1 MGAAEAAGAGVRLL
15 VGALLIA
22 SPAAAQTHV
31 LVACGLGG
39 EPRYQEAFLAT
50 GLAVADA
57 LEARMGVPRSNIRL
71 LAEDPSRDSAVAA
84 RSTREEI
91 DRSLAAMADR
101 AEPGATILI
110 VLVGHG
116 SEGPGGP
123 RVNLPGPDL
132 SAAEFA
138 ALLDRFGT
146 RRIVVVNAA
155 SASGDWVP
163 EVARPGRVVLTATR
177 STREREETQFGRHFA
192 AALASDEA
200 DRDKDGRLSVLEA
213 FEYARRE
220 VVRAYERDQRLRT
233 EHPLLEADG
242 DGVGTMEP
250 VATEGD
256 GAVAATLY
264 LGGQSGG
271 APLTGLA
278 AVKDSLEREVVTL
291 RGRKSAMDAGEYE
304 RRLEGLLLELARV
317 SRDLRAQ
324 EGRR

>member
-1 MGAAEAAGAGVRLL
+1 VRLV

-22 SPAAAQTHV
+22 SPAVAQTHV

-39 EPRYQEAFLAT
+39 EPRYQETFLAT
-50 GLAVADA
+50 GLAVARA
-57 LEARMGVPRSNIRL
+57 LEERMGVPRPNIRL
-71 LAEDPSRDSAVAA
+71 LAEDPARDTMVAA
-84 RSTREEI
+84 RSTKEEI

-101 AEPGATILI
+101 AAPGATILI
-110 VLVGHG
+110 VLIGHG
-116 SEGPGGP
+116 SEGPAGP

-132 SAAEFA
+132 TAVEFA
-138 ALLDRFGT
+138 ALLERFGT
-146 RRIVVVNAA
+146 RQVVVVNAA
-155 SASGDWVP
+155 SASGDWVR

-192 AALASDEA
+192 EALASDEA

-233 EHPLLEADG
+233 EHPLLDADG

-256 GAVAATLY
+256 GAIAATLY
-264 LGGQSGG
+264 LGGQRGG
-271 APLTGLA
+271 TPLAGLA
-278 AVKDSLEREVVTL
+278 AVKDSLEREVARL
-291 RGRKSAMDAGEYE
+291 RGRKPAMDAGEYE

-317 SRDLRAQ
+317 NRELRAE